1 MTTIS
6 RYTWRGGRAILAPFS
21 RDVSSLCVEGGGLS
35 AAEIA
40 LLSMAP
46 TDPWLTTSKAGGL

>member
-6 RYTWRGGRAILAPFS
+6 RDTWRGGRAIVAPFS
-21 RDVSSLCVEGGGLS
+21 RDVRSLCVEGRRVKRS
-35 AAEIA
+35 RNRP
-40 LLSMAP
+40 SPMAP